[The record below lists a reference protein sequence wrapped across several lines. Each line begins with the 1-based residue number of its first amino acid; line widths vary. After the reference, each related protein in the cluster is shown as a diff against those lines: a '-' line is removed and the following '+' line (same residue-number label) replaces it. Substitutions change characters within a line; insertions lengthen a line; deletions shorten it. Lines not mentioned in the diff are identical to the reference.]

1 MRLPVLVVS
10 VLVLL
15 AGTAAAQKDKERADA
30 LFKQGKKL
38 MADKRYN
45 EACQAFEESVKLDPG
60 IGAELNVARCYEEW
74 GKLRRAY
81 RAYQQADQM
90 AKDSND
96 SREPKIADLI
106 AKLEPLVPKLTVKLP
121 AGAAPGKLV
130 VQVDGEELDKGA
142 LGKARR
148 VDPGPHTI
156 EWTIDDGAKQSR
168 VVPVERG
175 GNSELVLDV
184 PSAAQPVRVEPRVEA
199 NEDTRKPHDEPNEV
213 SDPGRGMRIGGY
225 VAGGVGLAAIGVA
238 SYLAFSAH
246 SQYTTAL
253 SQHCGDH
260 TDTCDP
266 TGLSETHDARNKANI
281 ATGVFIGGAVVAG
294 AGIVL
299 YVLAPHATHGE
310 HALRVVPQVDGHHAG
325 FALDGRF

>member
-1 MRLPVLVVS
+1 MRLPVLVAT
-10 VLVLL
+10 VLALL
-15 AGTAAAQKDKERADA
+15 AGTAAAQKDKERADS

-38 MADKRYN
+38 MSEKHYN
-45 EACQAFEESVKLDPG
+45 EACQAFEESFKLDPG
-60 IGAELNVARCYEEW
+60 IGTELNVAKCYEEW

-106 AKLEPLVPKLTVKLP
+106 AKLEPQVPKLTIKLP
-121 AGAAPGKLV
+121 AGASPSKLS
-130 VQVDGEELDKGA
+130 VQVDGEELDSA
-142 LGKARR
+142 AFGKSRR

-156 EWTIDDGAKQSR
+156 EWTVDNGAKQSR

-175 GNSELVLDV
+175 GNSELVIDLPGV
-184 PSAAQPVRVEPRVEA
+184 AQPVRVEPRVEA
-199 NEDTRKPHDEPNEV
+199 TEDTHKPREEPVET
-213 SDPGRGMRIGGY
+213 SDPGSGMRIGAY

-260 TDTCDP
+260 TNMCDP
-266 TGLSETHDARNKANI
+266 TGLSETHDARSKANL

-299 YVLAPHATHGE
+299 FVLAPHATHGE